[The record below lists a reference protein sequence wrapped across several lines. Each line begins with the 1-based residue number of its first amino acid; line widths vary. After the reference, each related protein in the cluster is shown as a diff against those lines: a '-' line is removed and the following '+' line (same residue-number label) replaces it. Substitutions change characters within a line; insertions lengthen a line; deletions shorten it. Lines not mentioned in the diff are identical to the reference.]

1 MRIVTI
7 ASLVLLAACSAWAQE
22 RKLEIGAQVA
32 IAAPG
37 EFDGGDVG
45 VGARLAWKPSALI
58 GVEGEVDVY
67 PAGFPDNGAPFS
79 GSRFEALFG
88 VTLGPRLGI
97 IRPFGR
103 VRPGVLRY
111 AAAPGPIACILIFPP
126 PLSCQLAAGQTLFV
140 MDVGGGVEID
150 VSRRTSASTSAIGSS
165 AIPSR
170 RQSATTR
177 ASASGWPFASSVSRS
192 TNHRG
197 TGDTEILRH

>member
-1 MRIVTI
+1 MRIVTV
-7 ASLVLLAACSAWAQE
+7 ASLVLLAVCSAWAQE

-45 VGARLAWKPSALI
+45 VGARLAWKPSALV

-67 PAGFPDNGAPFS
+67 PAGFPDDRTPFS

-103 VRPGVLRY
+103 VRPGALRY
-111 AAAPGPIACILIFPP
+111 GEAPGPIACILIFPP

-140 MDVGGGVEID
+140 VDVGGGIEID
-150 VSRRTSASTSAIGSS
+150 VSRRTYVRIDVGDRIVRYPEPSPIGHD
-165 AIPSR
+165 
-170 RQSATTR
+170 TR
-177 ASASGWPFASSVSRS
+177 VAFGLGVRF
-192 TNHRG
+192 
-197 TGDTEILRH
+197 